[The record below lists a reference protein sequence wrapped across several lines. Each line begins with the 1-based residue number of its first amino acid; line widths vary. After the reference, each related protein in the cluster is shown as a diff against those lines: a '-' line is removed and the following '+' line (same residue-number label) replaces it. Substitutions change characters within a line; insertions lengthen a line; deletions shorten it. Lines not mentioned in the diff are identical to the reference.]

1 MKKAMSMVLSSLII
15 LTMVGCGSENSNKDT
30 TNKKST
36 ETASIKENKTKIL
49 KEEEGTATYDD
60 FLKVSLD
67 DDYDTVVSKIGE
79 PNSLLE
85 QDKKKTYYWNLA
97 DGASISIILENEK
110 VINKSQG
117 LLKSQTA
124 NVSLEQYDKLEDN
137 MTVDEVSEIMGEGIL
152 TSEEIIDNY
161 IRSFYSY
168 INEDNSSVVITYKD
182 GKLYS
187 KSNNNLK

>member
-1 MKKAMSMVLSSLII
+1 M
-15 LTMVGCGSENSNKDT
+15 
-30 TNKKST
+30 
-36 ETASIKENKTKIL
+36 
-49 KEEEGTATYDD
+49 
-60 FLKVSLD
+60 SLD